1 MSVMILL
8 PITLFGRM
16 ILLMPVVG
24 MVLRPILLYI
34 LSLTAMIMHVRVIM
48 LLPLMLTLMATLTV
62 MMVTL
67 RMVFMATNEYAM
79 NVITKI
85 QLWKAQSMLFGGEY
99 LFPNDWAAIIR
110 ENFDKQPWNE
120 NSERFAIYSTTR
132 HISAKGE
139 WRVRNW
145 LTRSNTLEKKY
156 HNFTWAIKGFLR
168 DGNPC
173 KTQQFIT

>member
-1 MSVMILL
+1 
-8 PITLFGRM
+8 
-16 ILLMPVVG
+16 
-24 MVLRPILLYI
+24 
-34 LSLTAMIMHVRVIM
+34 
-48 LLPLMLTLMATLTV
+48 

-132 HISAKGE
+132 HIGAKGE

-145 LTRSNTLEKKY
+145 LTRSNTLEK
-156 HNFTWAIKGFLR
+156 NIIISLELLR
-168 DGNPC
+168 VFSGMEIHV
-173 KTQQFIT
+173 KHSSL